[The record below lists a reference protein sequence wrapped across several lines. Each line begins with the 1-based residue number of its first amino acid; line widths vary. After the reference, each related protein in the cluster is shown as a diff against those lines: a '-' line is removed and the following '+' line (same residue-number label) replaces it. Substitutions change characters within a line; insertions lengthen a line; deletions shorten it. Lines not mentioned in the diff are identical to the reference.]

1 MRFFCSIL
9 TKTGF
14 IEIPQLRA
22 VPKNLKAS
30 VDMKVA
36 IIGTRTAPGNIATTI
51 LRSLP
56 ENVTEIVSGGA
67 AGVDK
72 AAEEVAGILSLP
84 VRRFLPD
91 YRRYGSRA
99 PLCRNIQIVEY
110 ADRVI
115 AFWDGK
121 SRGTRHC
128 IIECINRR
136 KPVRIIR
143 INAGK

>member
-1 MRFFCSIL
+1 
-9 TKTGF
+9 
-14 IEIPQLRA
+14 
-22 VPKNLKAS
+22 
-30 VDMKVA
+30 MKVA

-67 AGVDK
+67 DGVDK

-143 INAGK
+143 IKSDK